1 MEEIPLLGGDVT
13 EGVVRVGDTVRRPVA
28 PHTPAVHALLRHLEA
43 KRFAGAPRV
52 LGIDEKNREI
62 LTYLPGEVTHPPFAA
77 WAVTEQALAAV
88 ARLQRSYHEAVA
100 DFTPP
105 PDAHWNGKV
114 PVEVDGPPELI
125 THSDLCFE
133 NVVFRSGPAGPVP
146 YGFIDF
152 DLARPA
158 TRLLDIIQTLRHWA
172 PLNDP
177 ADRDPALR
185 DADAAARVAL
195 FCDAYGLDADRRARL
210 TAVARTVIRASHGN
224 MAERA
229 RTLGGGWARMWAEGV
244 GDKILRSAEWLQRNQ
259 QLIDARLSGH
269 VA

>member
-1 MEEIPLLGGDVT
+1 ML
-13 EGVVRVGDTVRRPVA
+13 VA
-28 PHTPAVHALLRHLEA
+28 
-43 KRFAGAPRV
+43 
-52 LGIDEKNREI
+52 
-62 LTYLPGEVTHPPFAA
+62 
-77 WAVTEQALAAV
+77 
-88 ARLQRSYHEAVA
+88 
-100 DFTPP
+100 
-105 PDAHWNGKV
+105 
-114 PVEVDGPPELI
+114 
-125 THSDLCFE
+125 
-133 NVVFRSGPAGPVP
+133 

-244 GDKILRSAEWLQRNQ
+244 GDKILRSATWLERNQ
-259 QLIDARLSGH
+259 QHIEARLR
-269 VA
+269 